1 MKKRKISFDNIAEE
15 VRTGRCCSVRCI
27 QLILT
32 VSDIYKTRE
41 CFFEK
46 SREAQGQFLL
56 NFFQVARRSKGQKT
70 VYVHTI
76 EKKYVC
82 QKAWIFSH
90 GMAMEGKP
98 LLTILCPESQLCL
111 CIFKFRRTIKKITLQ
126 ELCGTTVPLVINK
139 TYRCCV
145 KL

>member
-1 MKKRKISFDNIAEE
+1 MIFPFLSKILTAFLKVNCPLSVMKATRKLIRKLKRRQKKKKKKRKVNYDNIAE
-15 VRTGRCCSVRCI
+15 VKTRRCCSGRCI

-41 CFFEK
+41 CLFEK
-46 SREAQGQFLL
+46 SRESQGQLLL
-56 NFFQVARRSKGQKT
+56 NFFQVARRSKGQNT

-90 GMAMEGKP
+90 GIAYG
-98 LLTILCPESQLCL
+98 
-111 CIFKFRRTIKKITLQ
+111 R
-126 ELCGTTVPLVINK
+126 
-139 TYRCCV
+139 
-145 KL
+145 